1 MEGLILKLKLQ
12 YFGHLMWGADTL
24 KKTPIVRKAEGRR
37 RRGRQRMRWMDGIT
51 DLMDMSK
58 LEEMKD
64 REAWRA
70 AVHGVTKSGIQLSDL
85 TTKLTLLMCIIGG
98 FSIFAELCT
107 HHLHQ
112 ISEHFHQPKKKLIP
126 INNHSLFSLPLNPRQ
141 PLIYTFYLYKFAYCG
156 HFL

>member
-1 MEGLILKLKLQ
+1 MTWL
-12 YFGHLMWGADTL
+12 
-24 KKTPIVRKAEGRR
+24 
-37 RRGRQRMRWMDGIT
+37 DGIT
-51 DLMDMSK
+51 DSMDMSLSK
-58 LEEMKD
+58 LQEMKD
-64 REAWRA
+64 REAWHA